1 LVAVQTLSLKT
12 WQSIVVEIYRHVIV
26 CVYMPGFVAVPIT
39 YCLTIQPFMLCL
51 P

>member
-1 LVAVQTLSLKT
+1 
-12 WQSIVVEIYRHVIV
+12 
-26 CVYMPGFVAVPIT
+26 MPGFVAVPIT